1 MSLDRALD
9 GVPFAV
15 DKFRCLEAAR
25 MLATFKPDD
34 EIFTWS
40 LASPLTQLTFKTL
53 FISICHRMNWDIL
66 QSALASWMLPDTD
79 HRLPEF
85 AATPPKQIRHLLA
98 SYPKQERVLAHQR
111 AAMLRDTATSLME
124 LSQPGGAIHRLLE
137 QPHLD
142 GPGGFYEVFGQI
154 AAFQGDPLEKKIR
167 VLAHDLYRE
176 GIMRFVDPEN
186 LRPAVEYHLLRLYLR
201 TGRVFPT
208 HPSVV
213 EALTGEPRP
222 ARRRLVMLLRETV
235 DQAMRDTAHYAS
247 LDVATLN
254 YLEWQLA
261 RTICV
266 SELGPEWHPHCL
278 AAPAQE
284 LPHDVARI
292 VSGPCPY
299 NQACRTLGDRGY
311 EWFNEPQFEKAIY

>member
-9 GVPFAV
+9 GVPFAI

-25 MLATFKPDD
+25 MLAAFKPD
-34 EIFTWS
+34 EETFLWS
-40 LASPLTQLTFKTL
+40 SSSPLTQLTFKTL
-53 FISICHRMNWDIL
+53 FVSICHRMNWDIM

-79 HRLPEF
+79 GRLPEF
-85 AATPPKQIRHLLA
+85 VETTPRQIRFLLA
-98 SYPKQERVLAHQR
+98 SYPKQERVLPRQR
-111 AAMLRDTATSLME
+111 AAMLRDTAASLLR
-124 LSQPGGAIHRLLE
+124 LSRPGGAINRLLE
-137 QPHLD
+137 RPYLD

-167 VLAHDLYRE
+167 VLAHDLHRE

-208 HPSVV
+208 RPAVV

-235 DQAMRDTAHYAS
+235 DQAMRDTAQYAG

-266 SELGPEWHPHCL
+266 SELGRDWHPHCL
-278 AAPAQE
+278 SAPTGE
-284 LPHDVARI
+284 LPRDVAHLI
-292 VSGPCPY
+292 AGPCPY
-299 NQACRTLGDRGY
+299 GQACRTLCDRGY
-311 EWFNEPQFEKAIY
+311 DWFNEPQFEKAIY